1 MPKTNEL
8 TTVNETP
15 SGLPKTGRSSRT
27 YTKLV
32 EQYRKFAKGSAE
44 NIIKLA
50 DTLVRAKA
58 GLSKEDFDRFCKE
71 VHLEK
76 DGSTFRKLTSI
87 GEKIGRFEPFFGRL
101 PNNWT
106 TLYKLASIDDAK
118 FERVTADADRFQPF
132 MTARDIS
139 LILGIPPRSRKTQD
153 HDVVIDLNGLD
164 GDRKREVYQQLQ
176 LLKERFGFQLTPGQ
190 TLKGIARTVDAAAND
205 NGVPNGTKSEAVA

>member
-1 MPKTNEL
+1 MVK
-8 TTVNETP
+8 
-15 SGLPKTGRSSRT
+15 
-27 YTKLV
+27 
-32 EQYRKFAKGSAE
+32 QYQKFAKESAE
-44 NIIKLA
+44 NIVKLA

-76 DGSTFRKLTSI
+76 DGSTFRKLMSI
-87 GEKIGRFEPFFGRL
+87 GAKSSRFEPFFNRL

-118 FERVTADADRFQPF
+118 FELVTADADRFQPF

-139 LILGIPPRSRKTQD
+139 LILGIPPRSRKAQD

-176 LLKERFGFQLTPGQ
+176 WLKERFGFQLTPGQ
-190 TLKGIARTVDAAAND
+190 TLKGIAKTADPAAND

>member
-1 MPKTNEL
+1 MNRKTNRPIVADTGSSESYTEL
-8 TTVNETP
+8 VT
-15 SGLPKTGRSSRT
+15 
-27 YTKLV
+27 
-32 EQYRKFAKGSAE
+32 QYRQFAKESAE

-50 DTLVRAKA
+50 ETLVRAKA
-58 GLSKEDFDRFCKE
+58 GLSEEDFDRFCKE

-76 DGSTFRKLTSI
+76 DGSTFRKLMSI
-87 GEKIGRFEPFFGRL
+87 GEKISRFAPFFDRL

-106 TLYKLASIDDAK
+106 TLYKLASIDEEK
-118 FERVTADADRFQPF
+118 FQLVTADAARFHPL
-132 MTARDIS
+132 MTARDIP

-164 GDRKREVYQQLQ
+164 SDRKREVYQQLQ

-190 TLKGIARTVDAAAND
+190 TLKGIAKTADPAAND

>member
-1 MPKTNEL
+1 MNSQLQTKLPLAYPKPEGARAL
-8 TTVNETP
+8 TP
-15 SGLPKTGRSSRT
+15 SWLSSTGN
-27 YTKLV
+27 L
-32 EQYRKFAKGSAE
+32 RKESAE

-58 GLSKEDFDRFCKE
+58 GLSKEDFDRFCEE

-87 GEKIGRFEPFFGRL
+87 GEKIGRFEPFFDRL